1 MPVEADQGRNVHLSE
16 QQAFELAQNVLAE
29 YEVRAGGAPLRVV
42 MHKTSYFDLAERTGF
57 AAALKDIPLVSM
69 VTLVPSLFRLLR
81 YGAYPPKVGTLCTI
95 NGDRTFLFTSGFMP
109 ELGTYPGPHVPQ
121 PFEVR
126 CVDTT
131 AAVAA
136 AQDVLNL
143 TRMNWNTADI
153 RGKWPVSLSFARRVG
168 GILDEYGDDDL
179 TETSFRYFV

>member
-1 MPVEADQGRNVHLSE
+1 
-16 QQAFELAQNVLAE
+16 
-29 YEVRAGGAPLRVV
+29 
-42 MHKTSYFDLAERTGF
+42 
-57 AAALKDIPLVSM
+57 M
-69 VTLVPSLFRLLR
+69 VTLVPSEFRLLR
-81 YGAYPPKVGTLCTI
+81 YGTYPPKVGTVCTV
-95 NGDRTFLFTSGFMP
+95 NGSRSFLFTSGFMP

-126 CVDTT
+126 CRGSES
-131 AAVAA
+131 AVAA

-168 GILDEYGDDDL
+168 GILDEFGEDAP